1 MKVPLSW
8 LKEFVEIAR
17 PPHELA
23 HLLTFAGLEVEAMEY
38 IGLPHP
44 QQERPQTKI
53 SGLEWDQDHF
63 VVADITEVKPHPNA
77 DRLVLVQLHDSE
89 CIHTVVTG
97 APNLFPFKGQGPL
110 SVPLKVAYAREG
122 ARLYD
127 GHMPGREVTKIKRA
141 KIRGMESYSMACSE
155 KELGISDEHEGVI
168 IFDVDA
174 PPAGTPLADYIGDV
188 VFDIAITPNMA
199 RNTSVIGVARELAAL
214 TGASM
219 RLPSWKMR
227 VAAPKNSVLPLPNID
242 IREPELNPRFTA
254 TLIENVTIAPSPY
267 WLQYRLRLAGMR
279 PINNVVDV
287 TNYVMLETGQPLH
300 AFDYDVL
307 RQRAGGKNPT
317 IITRLPEPA
326 EKLITLDGVER
337 ALNDFTILVADT
349 AGPLSIG
356 GIMGGGESEVSSAT
370 TNVLLEVASWDLIN
384 IRRSVHAQQL
394 QSSQAGYRFSRGVH
408 PAVAPQANRRA
419 AELMR
424 ELSGGRIAHES
435 ADEYPRPFPPVMVEL
450 PLAEIERN
458 LGITIPPE
466 EVVRILTALEFRV
479 EKKGAILH
487 VTVPEHRLDIGLG
500 AVGVADLVEEI
511 TRIYGFER
519 IPETQIT
526 DTTPPQHSNLALE
539 TEERMRDILVN
550 LGLQEVITYRLSSPE
565 LEQRTLAA
573 SEGDYVTLNNPIA
586 PERAAMR
593 RSLLAS
599 VLECAEANARFQH
612 RLALFEIGPVYLP
625 EPTTSDGQP
634 ALPRELRRLV
644 VVLSGSRSALSWT
657 DGERTQMDYFDLK
670 GLVDALI
677 DVAHLP
683 DVSVQPG
690 EHPSFRP
697 SATAVLLLAGSP
709 VGIFGELHPR
719 VSAAFALTEY
729 PVLAA
734 DFDLEALLPALPDQ
748 HSTKPVPRFPAIV
761 EDIALIVDNTTP
773 ANEITAMIAQTG
785 GKRLARIQLFDVF
798 HGVQIGSGKK
808 SLAFRLT
815 FQSDEKTLTDRDAA
829 QLRNK
834 IVKRLKKE
842 IGAELRSA

>member
-8 LKEFVEIAR
+8 LKEYVEIAR

-38 IGLPHP
+38 IGLPQP
-44 QQERPQTKI
+44 QQERQQTKI
-53 SGLEWDQDHF
+53 TGLAWDREHF
-63 VVADITEVKPHPNA
+63 VVADITAVEPHPNA
-77 DRLVLVQLHDSE
+77 DRLVLAQLNDGE
-89 CIHTVVTG
+89 RVHTVLTG
-97 APNLFPFKGQGPL
+97 APNLFPFKGSGTLPAP
-110 SVPLKVAYAREG
+110 VKVAYAREG

-127 GHMPGREVTKIKRA
+127 GHKPGREVTRIKRA
-141 KIRGMESYSMACSE
+141 KIRGVESYSMACSE

-168 IFDVDA
+168 IFDPDA

-199 RNTSVIGVARELAAL
+199 RNASVIGVAREVAAL
-214 TGASM
+214 TGASL
-219 RLPSWKMR
+219 RPPSWKMK
-227 VAAPKNSVLPLPNID
+227 VKSSKSSALPLPNID
-242 IREPELNPRFTA
+242 IHEPKLNPRFTT

-267 WLQYRLRLAGMR
+267 WLQRRLRLAGMR
-279 PINNVVDV
+279 PINNIVDV

-307 RQRAGGKNPT
+307 CRRASGKTPT

-326 EKLITLDGVER
+326 EKLTTLDGVGR
-337 ALNDFTILVADT
+337 ALDGFTILVADT
-349 AGPLSIG
+349 VGVLSIG
-356 GIMGGGESEVSSAT
+356 GIMGGGESEVSPTT

-408 PAVAPQANRRA
+408 PAIAPRANRRA

-424 ELSGGRIAHES
+424 ELGGGRIAREL
-435 ADEYPRPFPPVMVEL
+435 ADEYPRPFPPVVVEL
-450 PLAEIERN
+450 PLAEIDRN
-458 LGITIPPE
+458 LGITIPPD

-479 EKKGAILH
+479 EKEGAVLH
-487 VTVPEHRLDIGLG
+487 VTVPEHRLDIGVG
-500 AVGVADLVEEI
+500 AVGIADLLEEI
-511 TRIYGFER
+511 ARIYGFER
-519 IPETQIT
+519 IPETQIS

-539 TEERMRDILVN
+539 TEERMRDVLVN

-565 LEQRTLAA
+565 LEQRTLATA
-573 SEGDYVTLNNPIA
+573 TGDYVTLSNPVA

-599 VLECAEANARFQH
+599 VLECAESNARYQQ

-625 EPTTSDGQP
+625 KSASTDEQP
-634 ALPRELRRLV
+634 ALPREPRRLV

-657 DGERTQMDYFDLK
+657 DRERSPVDYFDLK
-670 GLVDALI
+670 GLVDTLI
-677 DVAHLP
+677 DAVHLD
-683 DVSVQPG
+683 DVSVQPS

-697 SATAVLLLAGSP
+697 GATAALLLAGSP
-709 VGIFGELHPR
+709 VGFFGELHPH

-734 DFDLEALLPALPDQ
+734 DFDLEALLPILPDH

-761 EDIALIVDNTTP
+761 EDIALIVDETTP
-773 ANEITAMIAQTG
+773 ASEVTELIAQTG
-785 GKRLARIQLFDVF
+785 GERLAQVQLFDVF
-798 HGVQIGSGKK
+798 RGAQLGAGKK
-808 SLAFRLT
+808 SLAYRLT
-815 FQSDEKTLTDRDAA
+815 FQSDEKTLTDKDAA

-834 IVKRLKKE
+834 IVKRLKRD
-842 IGAELRSA
+842 IDAELRSA